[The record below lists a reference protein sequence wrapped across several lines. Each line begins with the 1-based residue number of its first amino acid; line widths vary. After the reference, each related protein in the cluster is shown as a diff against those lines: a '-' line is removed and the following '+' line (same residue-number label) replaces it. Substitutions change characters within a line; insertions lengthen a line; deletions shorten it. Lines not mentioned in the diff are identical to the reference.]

1 MSERVSLINVLQ
13 KNPKNIRNI
22 CILAHVDHGKTT
34 LADSLI
40 ASNGIISQRLA
51 GKLRYMD
58 SREDEQIRGITMKS
72 SAISLYF
79 KSGDANEYLINLI
92 DSPGHVD
99 FSSEVSTAVRLC
111 DGAIVVIDVV
121 EGVCPQTQ
129 AVLRQAWLERL
140 KPMLIF
146 NKMDR
151 LITEL
156 KLTPQEAAMHL
167 QQILEKVNAVTGSL
181 FSAEVLEKS
190 NKNTTSDETEVETGS
205 DIVYDWSAGLELTD
219 DSHLY
224 FSPNAGNVVFAS
236 ATDGWGFTIDH
247 FSKLYAKKLGI
258 QENVLLKT
266 LWGDYYANVKAKKIF
281 KGAQAK
287 GKKCLFAQFVL
298 ENIWS
303 LYDTV
308 LVRRDK
314 DKCEKIV
321 QSLNI
326 NVSARDKRLI
336 STEPKSYLRAICN
349 QWIPLSQAVLSSVC
363 LHLPN
368 PLSIS
373 DEKVEGLMCGNSH
386 SFDSFP
392 NETKDLKPE
401 FLNCDQSGKVIV
413 LVSKMVAVDP
423 SRLPQAKKRPLTEEE
438 IKEKREA
445 ARQKLLERQNQLEKN
460 TSGEENQECAAK
472 EIQNDNKDNEISDS
486 PHFVAFARV
495 FSGTLKKGQELFL
508 LGPKHSPTEILCN
521 HGIENVL
528 AKLDDYPH
536 ITKVSIGDLY
546 LLMGRELSSLD
557 EVPPG
562 NIVGIA
568 GLEDHV
574 LKSATLSTTIA
585 CPAFNALS
593 KDTAPIIRVAIE
605 PKLLSQMNQLMEG
618 LRLLNQ
624 ADPCV
629 QVLVQE
635 TGEHV
640 IVTAGEVHL
649 QRCLDDLKQR
659 FAKID
664 FNVSTPIVPFRETV
678 IPRPKFDVMNELLE
692 TQEKDLKQKFK
703 SKDQED
709 DADEQSYQV
718 KSRRKNY
725 FERKGCISVFTPGQE
740 YEFVL
745 RAVPLP
751 EEVTKTLEN
760 NADDLKMLDR
770 LDVTFREELKRKN
783 QMDTT
788 IETNGESDTNNT
800 IPIEQSQIKSEA
812 LKRLKSLYD
821 EIKEKFEKTEK
832 GMWLNAADNIWS
844 FGPRRNGCNVLIN
857 AVKDYD
863 RPSIWCG
870 ILGHDDTR
878 NKQYREL
885 DRSITSGF
893 QLATLA
899 GPLCEEPMHGVA
911 FILEEWNAGDFS
923 QQNDVDSTE
932 SNGHM
937 GTRKFGGI
945 KGSLSGQLISMMK
958 EAFRS
963 AFQNQP
969 QRLMA
974 AMYTCDIQAT
984 VDVLGKVY
992 AVLGKREGRV
1002 VKEDMKEGSDIFNV
1016 VAALPV
1022 AESFGFAEEIRKRT
1036 SGLASPQLMFS
1047 HWEVVPSDP
1056 FWVPTTEEEMQHF
1069 GEKADFENQAT
1080 KYMNTVRRR
1089 KGLFVEE
1096 KTVQH
1101 AEKQRTLT
1109 KNK

>member
-1 MSERVSLINVLQ
+1 MAAKTELVNILQ
-13 KNPKNIRNI
+13 RNPKNIRNI

-51 GKLRYMD
+51 GKLKYMD

-72 SAISLYF
+72 SAISLYY
-79 KSGDANEYLINLI
+79 KSAMEEEYLINLI

-129 AVLRQAWLERL
+129 AVLRQAWSERL
-140 KPMLIF
+140 KPILVL

-156 KLTPQEAAMHL
+156 KLSPHEAANHL
-167 QQILEKVNAVTGSL
+167 QQVLEKVNAVTGSL

-190 NKNTTSDETEVETGS
+190 NKNETLNGTVSNESVSDM
-205 DIVYDWSAGLELTD
+205 VYDWSAGLELTD
-219 DSHLY
+219 DSDLY
-224 FSPNAGNVVFAS
+224 FSPNMGNVVFAS
-236 ATDGWGFTIDH
+236 ATDGWGFTIED

-258 QENVLLKT
+258 QENILLKT

-303 LYDTV
+303 MYDTV
-308 LVRRDK
+308 LTRRDK
-314 DKCEKIV
+314 EKCEKIV
-321 QSLNI
+321 ESLNI

-336 STEPKSYLRAICN
+336 NTEPKSYLRAICN
-349 QWIPLSQAVLSSVC
+349 QWMPLSSAVLSSIC
-363 LHLPN
+363 HHLPS

-373 DEKVEGLMCGNSH
+373 DEKVEGLMCGSNH
-386 SFDSFP
+386 SFNSFP
-392 NETKDLKPE
+392 DETKKLKQD
-401 FLNCDQSGKVIV
+401 FLNCNQSGKVIV
-413 LVSKMVAVDP
+413 LISKMVAVDQ
-423 SRLPQAKKRPLTEEE
+423 SHLPHAKRRPLTEEE
-438 IKEKREA
+438 IKEKREV
-445 ARQKLLERQNQLEKN
+445 ARQKLFHRQNEKDQSN
-460 TSGEENQECAAK
+460 TVPENGESSAEKIQDIQQDE
-472 EIQNDNKDNEISDS
+472 EIALDI

-508 LGPKHSPTEILCN
+508 LGPKHNPTEIYCN
-521 HGIENVL
+521 NVVENVL
-528 AKLDDYPH
+528 TNLDSFPH
-536 ITKVSIGDLY
+536 ITKVSVGDLY
-546 LLMGRELSSLD
+546 LLMGRELSSLN

-568 GLEDHV
+568 GLEEHV

-585 CPAFNALS
+585 CPPFNELS

-605 PKLLSQMNQLMEG
+605 PKLLSQMRQLVEG

-649 QRCLDDLKQR
+649 QRCLEDLKQR

-664 FNVSTPIVPFRETV
+664 FDVSSPIVPFRETI
-678 IPRPKFDVMNELLE
+678 IPRPKVDMLNELIG

-703 SKDQED
+703 LREQD
-709 DADEQSYQV
+709 DNIEEQSYQA

-725 FERKGCISVFTPGQE
+725 FERKGCISISTPGKE

-745 RAVPLP
+745 RAIPLP
-751 EEVTKTLEN
+751 EGIVKILED
-760 NADDLKMLDR
+760 NADDLKTLNTI
-770 LDVTFREELKRKN
+770 DVAFREESLKRSQVNNHIQEIRKDSITVD
-783 QMDTT
+783 QLQIKTET
-788 IETNGESDTNNT
+788 IER
-800 IPIEQSQIKSEA
+800 IKSLHNE
-812 LKRLKSLYD
+812 LK
-821 EIKEKFEKTEK
+821 KEFVKTGK
-832 GMWLNAADNIWS
+832 RTWINAIDNIWS
-844 FGPRRNGCNVLIN
+844 FGPRRNGCNILVN
-857 AVKDYD
+857 AIKDYK
-863 RPSIWCG
+863 RQSIWAG
-870 ILGHDDTR
+870 II
-878 NKQYREL
+878 NPIVESSNQYREL

-899 GPLCEEPMHGVA
+899 GPLCEEPMQGVA
-911 FILEEWNAGDFS
+911 FILEEWNASDLI
-923 QQNDVDSTE
+923 NEE
-932 SNGHM
+932 SSNLYDDDNQM
-937 GTRKFGGI
+937 NTRKI
-945 KGSLSGQLISMMK
+945 SNVKGTLSGQLISMMK
-958 EAFRS
+958 EGFRA

-984 VDVLGKVY
+984 ADVLGKVY

-1002 VKEDMKEGSDIFNV
+1002 VKEDMKDGSDIFNV
-1016 VAALPV
+1016 VAVLPV

-1056 FWVPTTEEEMQHF
+1056 FWVPTTEEEIQHY
-1069 GEKADFENQAT
+1069 GEKADFDNQAT
-1080 KYMNTVRRR
+1080 KYMNAVRRR